1 MREAGEATGVRTCD
15 ISCAE
20 MNAATRS
27 AAVALLGA
35 FLRDDDHYL
44 ASSAAYGDG
53 GPAALARALDLFL
66 MRPEIGFVWLAFA
79 ADEVE
84 RTAVGA
90 CVVCHAIS
98 TSKGTLVA
106 KLDDV
111 TIRADWQG
119 RGVGSAMLDALV
131 ARLRAAGIS
140 RIDTACHRDNAGA
153 WRFYER
159 HGFRALDEERIA
171 RVIG

>member
-1 MREAGEATGVRTCD
+1 MSEVGESARVCASGIR
-15 ISCAE
+15 CAE
-20 MNAATRS
+20 MSSETRAAAKT
-27 AAVALLGA
+27 LLGA
-35 FLRDDDHYL
+35 FLGDDDHYL

-53 GPAALARALDLFL
+53 GPMALERALDLFL
-66 MRPEIGFVWLAFA
+66 QHPEIGFVWLAFA
-79 ADEVE
+79 GDE
-84 RTAVGA
+84 AVGA

-111 TIRADWQG
+111 TIDAEWQG

-131 ARLRAAGIS
+131 ERLRAAGIT
-140 RIDTACHRDNAGA
+140 RIDTACHRENTGA

-159 HGFRALDEERIA
+159 HGFLPLDEERIA